1 MAQIRVPVEE
11 LPPPDKNGDHAFQFR
26 IISIDKNQR
35 STWSQLYIIKSIGQY
50 RPLESNVVPDVSSE
64 NVGLTWDTPIIY
76 NNSASLSSASISHNH
91 SQDFK
96 QHDTDIFV
104 QWNSGS
110 TMGNFEYS
118 GRVSEDFTSVSI
130 PISSYNK
137 VSELLPLDLEPIDQY
152 GSVISI
158 SEDGNT
164 AIIGASFGSSSV
176 NSFNGTAYVF
186 VRSGT
191 TWTQQAKLVASD
203 PEFFDNFGSSVSISA
218 DGNTALIGAVNE
230 DTSPNTA
237 NGAVYVFVRSGTTW
251 TQQAKLLASDAAKD
265 DNFGSSV
272 SISADGNT
280 ALIGAVN
287 EDTSPNTNNGAVYVF
302 VRSGTTWTQQA
313 KLLASDAASGDNFGS
328 SVSISANGNTAI
340 IGSPFED
347 TSPNINNGA
356 VYAFTRSDTTW
367 TQRQKIVPEDAKSN
381 DFFGKL
387 VSISGD
393 GSTFVVSSNIGFV
406 YVYALSANTWRQQ
419 ARLFSTENFLNYNF
433 GSDISISEDGNTI
446 AVGAYVTG
454 SGGSFYTLGLGAV
467 AAAVS
472 TESGGCHIFTRLNF
486 DWTQKFRIV
495 DTLLNSKNFGRA
507 ASISGDGT
515 TLLLGIPTTDEN
527 NINGNANIYNL
538 SNANKFRAI
547 GTVALKDIPKN
558 QTLDNFNNTEKYLLS
573 LKEYLFG
580 SSDLYGPEN
589 PSSDS
594 VYGLFKI
601 FDTGIIN
608 V

>member
-237 NGAVYVFVRSGTTW
+237 
-251 TQQAKLLASDAAKD
+251 
-265 DNFGSSV
+265 
-272 SISADGNT
+272 
-280 ALIGAVN
+280 
-287 EDTSPNTNNGAVYVF
+287 NGAVYVF